1 MKRVKNLFPILI
13 SDDNIKQAIR
23 DVNKSHRRTRRGLN
37 RTVIWIE
44 STLEERVRELR
55 NIVIKGFKPSRPKVT
70 RRYDHNAK
78 KIRTITEPK
87 LWPDQYIHH
96 MLVQALMPVMMR
108 GMDYWCCGS
117 IKGRGLKRGQTGIR
131 KWLKNDQKHT
141 KYCAELDIHHFYES
155 ILPSI
160 IESRFRSLIND
171 ERVMKLIKVSIQ
183 DGVMIGAF
191 HSQWFANVLLQPLDH
206 YIREVLHVPHYLRY
220 MDNLTLFHSNKRVL
234 HKAVRAISDYL
245 NSICLRLKPNWQV
258 YKVSSRPVSAL
269 GYRYQGT
276 RFMLRKPVLLRL
288 KRKYRSLHF
297 RLHNNLVLTS
307 KMASG
312 MLSRLSLLTIT
323 TTRELKN
330 RYLKL
335 KFIRLLKAII
345 KGGISYE
352 DFKGHH

>member
-1 MKRVKNLFPILI
+1 MKRVKNLFPKLI
-13 SDDNIKQAIR
+13 SDENIRQAII

-44 STLEERVRELR
+44 ETMDDRIKDLRRYVLE
-55 NIVIKGFKPSRPKVT
+55 GFKPNKPKVSN
-70 RRYDHNAK
+70 RYDHNAR

-96 MLVQALMPVMMR
+96 MLIQVLMPVMMR

-117 IKGRGLKRGQTGIR
+117 IKGRGCKCGQIGIKR
-131 KWLKNDQKHT
+131 WLRCDPKNT
-141 KYCAELDIHHFYES
+141 KYCAELDIYHFYDS
-155 ILPSI
+155 IDPAVV
-160 IESRFRSLIND
+160 ESRLRSLIKD
-171 ERVMKLIKVSIQ
+171 DKIMDLITRIIKRGI
-183 DGVMIGAF
+183 MIGAY

-206 YIREVLHVPHYLRY
+206 YIRERLGVKRYLRY
-220 MDNLTLFHSNKRVL
+220 MDNLTLFGCNKKKL
-234 HKAVRAISDYL
+234 HKVVKEISKWL
-245 NSICLRLKPNWQV
+245 NGIGLRVKRNWQV
-258 YKVSSRPVSAL
+258 YKVRSRPVCAL
-269 GYRYQGT
+269 GYRYQGKT
-276 RFMLRKPVLLRL
+276 VMLRKPVLLRL
-288 KRKYRSLHF
+288 KRKYRSLHS

-345 KGGISYE
+345 KGG
-352 DFKGHH
+352 KLK